1 MGEPSLADG
10 AGGLFLGTGVG
21 DALGRPV
28 EGMPSVPS
36 TYIEEIVGERSMLR
50 YSDDTV
56 LTIAL
61 AESLLACNGFDGS
74 DMATRFAGA
83 WHSEPH
89 RGYGGAVVEVFA
101 KVRRGVDWEQ
111 AASGQFGGEGSFG
124 NGGAMRVAP
133 VALWAYPDLED
144 TVRLSRQTSSVT
156 HTHPV
161 GIDGAVAQAVA
172 AHHALKGG
180 LELDDLFSD
189 LDRLLATD
197 RFRRKLEILEECVNR
212 GDDGAVARQLGNG
225 VSADRSVLTAIYCFM
240 VADTYEQAVRRAILM
255 GGDTDTIAAM
265 AGALAGARY
274 GAEDIPQAWADVEGR
289 DHLQGLADRFV
300 SRLDGR

>member
-1 MGEPSLADG
+1 MGEPLLADS
-10 AGGLFLGTGVG
+10 ARGLLLGTGVG

-28 EGMPSVPS
+28 EGMLSVPS

-61 AESLLACNGFDGS
+61 AESLLACNGFNGS
-74 DMATRFAGA
+74 DMAVRFAGA

-101 KVRRGVDWEQ
+101 KIRRGAEWEE
-111 AASGQFGGEGSFG
+111 AAAGQFGGEGSFG

-133 VALWAYPDLED
+133 VALWAYRDLED
-144 TVRLSRQTSSVT
+144 TVRLARQTCSVT

-172 AHHALKGG
+172 AHHALNGDF
-180 LELDDLFSD
+180 ELRILLGD

-197 RFRRKLEILEECVNR
+197 RFRRKLEILEECVTR
-212 GDDGAVARQLGNG
+212 VDDGAIVRQLGNG
-225 VSADRSVLTAIYCFM
+225 VSADRSVLTSIYCFA
-240 VADTYEQAVRRAILM
+240 VADTFEQAVRRAIRM

-265 AGALAGARY
+265 TGALAGARY
-274 GAEDIPQAWADVEGR
+274 GAADIPKAWIEVEGR
-289 DHLQGLADRFV
+289 DRLLGLADRFV
-300 SRLDGR
+300 SRLSAR